1 MKIWNIMLAG
11 SVCSLAKSSWKY
23 WIWSYFCS
31 LISIRVYWL
40 FITMIVHELVF
51 WFNSCLYHK
60 VTLLLLLF
68 CIVQECSQ
76 GIHTVCS
83 KGKASWKVGYLFP
96 LKLFLQRKLRQT
108 ISQAPGSML
117 WDRSSGNFGR
127 FQKNITQGKFRQK
140 PGVGTTLQVT
150 HDMNQLLFTTLSFV
164 SFQRSNLI
172 LYGILSMIE
181 EITHK
186 Y

>member
-1 MKIWNIMLAG
+1 MPHWVFKIQERKELSFLHFFLLLEHSFLEQATFLWCFLLARHRVCCLAFCLMKIWNIMLAG

-23 WIWSYFCS
+23 RIWSYFCS

-76 GIHTVCS
+76 RIHT
-83 KGKASWKVGYLFP
+83 GKASWK
-96 LKLFLQRKLRQT
+96 
-108 ISQAPGSML
+108 
-117 WDRSSGNFGR
+117 SG
-127 FQKNITQGKFRQK
+127 I
-140 PGVGTTLQVT
+140 
-150 HDMNQLLFTTLSFV
+150 FV
-164 SFQRSNLI
+164 SF
-172 LYGILSMIE
+172 
-181 EITHK
+181 EIIPPKKITPNN
-186 Y
+186 